1 MYEPPYSFDFSPA
14 PNHALAL
21 SYRLG
26 EVCLASLLLLPV
38 ASVIILVLTRIHGS
52 HDAPPGHDL
61 VFGLAAAPIVLSGR
75 AGELL
80 AIRGTAQMYRQ
91 GSGARR
97 AVRAGLRGIL
107 RAIPS
112 FLVGWWYAAA
122 VCWL

>member
-38 ASVIILVLTRIHGS
+38 ASVIIVVLTLVDDS

-61 VFGLAAAPIVLSGR
+61 VFGLAAAPIVLSGL
-75 AGELL
+75 AGALL

-91 GSGARR
+91 GSGAWG
-97 AVRAGLRGIL
+97 AARAGLRGIL

>member
-26 EVCLASLLLLPV
+26 KACLASLLLLPV
-38 ASVIILVLTRIHGS
+38 ASVIIMALTMIYDS

-61 VFGLAAAPIVLSGR
+61 VLGLAVAPIVLSGI
-75 AGELL
+75 AGAAL
-80 AIRGTAQMYRQ
+80 AVRGTAQMYRQ

-97 AVRAGLRGIL
+97 AARAGLRGML
-107 RAIPS
+107 RTIPS
-112 FLVGWWYAAA
+112 FLVGWWYAAS

>member
-26 EVCLASLLLLPV
+26 KACLASLLLLPV
-38 ASVIILVLTRIHGS
+38 ALFVIIALTMIYDS

-61 VFGLAAAPIVLSGR
+61 VLGLAAAPIVLSGI
-75 AGELL
+75 AGAAL
-80 AIRGTAQMYRQ
+80 AIRGTVQMYRQ
-91 GSGARR
+91 GSGVRR
-97 AVRAGLRGIL
+97 AARAGLWGTL
-107 RAIPS
+107 SAIPS